1 MYLKIFSNRLLIF
14 AQKQSNQR
22 LAVWMASSFYL
33 EIVVGFSISGLAT
46 LISPDGAYWFST
58 AHPISR
64 LPVFFMGVCA
74 GVLCVRIQTGDLEA
88 LNRKT

>member
-1 MYLKIFSNRLLIF
+1 
-14 AQKQSNQR
+14 
-22 LAVWMASSFYL
+22 MASSFFL
-33 EIVVGFSISGLAT
+33 EIVVGFSISSLVT
-46 LISPDGAYWFST
+46 LISHDGFGGAYWFST

-74 GVLCVRIQTGDLEA
+74 GVLCVRIQTGDLDA

>member
-1 MYLKIFSNRLLIF
+1 MCWV
-14 AQKQSNQR
+14 AQQPNTYVRSQKD
-22 LAVWMASSFYL
+22 
-33 EIVVGFSISGLAT
+33 IKT
-46 LISPDGAYWFST
+46 SPYYTTEGAYWFST

-74 GVLCVRIQTGDLEA
+74 GVLCVRIQTGDLDA

>member
-1 MYLKIFSNRLLIF
+1 MLIF
-14 AQKQSNQR
+14 AQKQSNR
-22 LAVWMASSFYL
+22 SLAVWMASSFFL